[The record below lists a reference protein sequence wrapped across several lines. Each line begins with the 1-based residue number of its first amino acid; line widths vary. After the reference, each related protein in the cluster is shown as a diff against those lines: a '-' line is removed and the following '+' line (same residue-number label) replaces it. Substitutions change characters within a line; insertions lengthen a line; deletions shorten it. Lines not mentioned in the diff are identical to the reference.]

1 MLGTVADRI
10 KASCQLRME
19 KNVRIELETG
29 ASSAGT
35 GWADRRSRTTARDVS
50 PSCSTW
56 YGPISV

>member
-1 MLGTVADRI
+1 
-10 KASCQLRME
+10 ME